1 MALRG
6 GGPDPD
12 ATRPLREALRR
23 RRSRVRLTAAPD
35 LDGPRGR
42 AIRLDA
48 ATAGA
53 LGVGAGA
60 VVELVNP
67 RGAPLRAWVTDVMTG
82 EDRRAEIAPVAL
94 GMLGVAAGAEVD
106 VRAVHSGV
114 L

>member
-1 MALRG
+1 M
-6 GGPDPD
+6 
-12 ATRPLREALRR
+12 
-23 RRSRVRLTAAPD
+23 RLIAAPG

-67 RGAPLRAWVTDVMTG
+67 RGAPLRAWVTDVVTG
-82 EDRRAEIAPVAL
+82 ESRAEIAPAAL
-94 GMLGVAAGAEVD
+94 GMLGAAAGAEVD
-106 VRAVHSGV
+106 VRAVHSG
-114 L
+114 LLRAPR